1 VARAEVKSAN
11 KMLRD
16 FFLGFIKIHV
26 LHHASKGPLYGLSVL
41 EELPRHGYEVS
52 PGTIYPLLHGLEA
65 DGYLDREDRLVE
77 GKVRKYYRITPLGT
91 SALKEARL
99 KIGELID
106 EIAEDGGSTIRR
118 REVVPLGRQVRLDD
132 ERVQVED
139 RTAREAT
146 HRL

>member
-1 VARAEVKSAN
+1 MPSAEVKTAN
-11 KMLRD
+11 RMLRD

-65 DGYLDREDRLVE
+65 DGYLEREDRLVE
-77 GKVRKYYRITPLGT
+77 GKVRKYYRITPLGAK
-91 SALKEARL
+91 ALQEARL

-106 EIAEDGGSTIRR
+106 EIAEDGGSAIGRG
-118 REVVPLGRQVRLDD
+118 EVVPVR
-132 ERVQVED
+132 R
-139 RTAREAT
+139 
-146 HRL
+146 